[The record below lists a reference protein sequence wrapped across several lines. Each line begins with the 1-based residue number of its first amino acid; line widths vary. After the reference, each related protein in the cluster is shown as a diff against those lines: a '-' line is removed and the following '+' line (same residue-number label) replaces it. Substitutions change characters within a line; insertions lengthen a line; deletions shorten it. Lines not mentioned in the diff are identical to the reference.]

1 MFAKKTVYV
10 PRNWK
15 VSFVDSIGNEH
26 KDYNLRANEEYRIV
40 AGGIPYNVTISG
52 IRTEDNK
59 TYVVAKVMMYA
70 GSMNVM
76 EKKADRFDVEEITEI
91 TPVSTKYV
99 KTTRSNRD
107 KHADADM
114 FSFAFDTEKYT
125 SQYRISIYAGEFVS
139 LAIKDPTD
147 PNRRSRS
154 IFGHIID
161 VDDEKNEV
169 VFCRYVTNSGVRD
182 IIETRVNLNSLL
194 GVYRYDLEII
204 DKEEAA
210 TSEQTKT
217 SAEATPVATEE

>member
-1 MFAKKTVYV
+1 MPNKKTVYV

-15 VSFVDSIGNEH
+15 IDFVDGNGNEH
-26 KDYNLRANEEYRIV
+26 KGYTLRANEEYRIV
-40 AGGIPYNVTISG
+40 VGGIPYNASISG
-52 IRTEDNK
+52 IRTEDGK
-59 TYVVAKVMMYA
+59 TYIVTKVLMYA
-70 GSMNVM
+70 GSMTVM
-76 EKKADRFDVEEITEI
+76 EKVSERFDVADISDI
-91 TPVSTKYV
+91 TPISTKYV

-139 LAIKDPTD
+139 LALKDPYD
-147 PNRRSRS
+147 PNRRTRS

-182 IIETRVNLNSLL
+182 IIETRINLNTLL
-194 GVYRYDLEII
+194 GVYRYDLEIS
-204 DKEEAA
+204 DKEQTAS
-210 TSEQTKT
+210 TSEETET
-217 SAEATPVATEE
+217 ASTAE